1 MRIFKLVFYRFN
13 IPDCKIISLSVE
25 KTNSEVM
32 ELLHKKIKNGEYS
45 FGETIVPQTFT
56 KTFVKD
62 GKIKRDEISVSGRK
76 FSLIQIR
83 KDLLQKHSHDMR
95 LTTDEEFSK
104 MEKNDLIEILKN
116 IGELDV
122 KENQK
127 RFEDLLKKVKKF
139 ERTRY
144 LVCWHDGSSVG
155 NHSHLLVTVY
165 VLYDTVSFLSDN
177 EYYLKHKKNI
187 NAQASVE
194 EPNMYILVRCP
205 STDQQLLYSNK
216 RIGDIMNLKYPTKS
230 ANNVE
235 VNYILRFFKGD
246 SPARHD
252 GSSVGNHSH
261 LLVTVYVLYD
271 TVSFLS
277 DNEYYLKHKKNI
289 NAQASVEEPNMYILV
304 RCPSTDQQL
313 LYSNKRIGD
322 IMNLKYPTKSAN
334 NVEVNYIL
342 RFFKGDSSA
351 RQFEGGQ
358 QKGGNFFCVV
368 CPVLANHVKN
378 IADSNIKKVMS
389 IKDRIKKVKITTTS
403 VSRLEKNTMK
413 LYENMKKNRNH

>member
-1 MRIFKLVFYRFN
+1 MRIFKLAFYRFN

-177 EYYLKHKKNI
+177 EYYLKHKNNI

-205 STDQQLLYSNK
+205 STDQQLLYSDK

-230 ANNVE
+230 ANNIE

-246 SPARHD
+246 SPAR
-252 GSSVGNHSH
+252 
-261 LLVTVYVLYD
+261 
-271 TVSFLS
+271 
-277 DNEYYLKHKKNI
+277 
-289 NAQASVEEPNMYILV
+289 
-304 RCPSTDQQL
+304 
-313 LYSNKRIGD
+313 
-322 IMNLKYPTKSAN
+322 
-334 NVEVNYIL
+334 
-342 RFFKGDSSA
+342 
-351 RQFEGGQ
+351 QFEGVQ